1 MGTSLAPVR
10 RRVLAGAFIVGITV
24 ALLAPVAA
32 YAANTASFTSRTPAS
47 GAQLTSTRPSISV
60 TVYDRYGAHGSA
72 PTR

>member
-32 YAANTASFTSRTPAS
+32 YATNTASFSARTPRFR
-47 GAQLTSTRPSISV
+47 GGVDDDT
-60 TVYDRYGAHGSA
+60 TVDLGHRL
-72 PTR
+72 